1 VGKLVMQQFV
11 SADGFAANEE
21 ECERSYRE
29 GEQPLLA
36 APANSPSATCN
47 RSGSA
52 AASVPAATDA
62 TSSTT
67 TFSTAI
73 PPARLDFDRRTRR
86 RWRARE
92 RPRGVGRAHLSSRRR
107 FREVP
112 NGYIRITTAVYGRT
126 RGGSTKDPTCRAIVP
141 GLARPCTRCR
151 PRERSRKAG
160 VMGSNPIVGLETQ
173 LGKLVPD
180 WSRPEHLPNVSARR

>member
-1 VGKLVMQQFV
+1 MGKLVMQQFV

-73 PPARLDFDRRTRR
+73 PPARLDFDRRTPSGSGRGRR
-86 RWRARE
+86 
-92 RPRGVGRAHLSSRRR
+92 
-107 FREVP
+107 
-112 NGYIRITTAVYGRT
+112 TAVSPAAGAAERT
-126 RGGSTKDPTCRAIVP
+126 PALACPRAP
-141 GLARPCTRCR
+141 
-151 PRERSRKAG
+151 S
-160 VMGSNPIVGLETQ
+160 
-173 LGKLVPD
+173 
-180 WSRPEHLPNVSARR
+180 WSRPRSPLFTAPLPRGTKRVHQDHHGGVRADTRRIHERSHLQGYRARASSPVYALSPPRALS